1 MLIFCIKRSQI
12 SREKSSNIE
21 RQLFIFK
28 ISMNNSNTE
37 NDGRGFKNFLFSRLL
52 FSFIPFLFQFETLG
66 VEGEGYMVP
75 CKPLISK
82 GCLEPSGLKEK
93 KKNAVNRVHRL

>member
-28 ISMNNSNTE
+28 ISMNDSNTE
-37 NDGRGFKNFLFSRLL
+37 NDGRGFKSFLFSRLL

-66 VEGEGYMVP
+66 AGGEGYMVP
-75 CKPLISK
+75 CKPR
-82 GCLEPSGLKEK
+82 GCLESSGLKEK
-93 KKNAVNRVHRL
+93 KKNEVNRVH